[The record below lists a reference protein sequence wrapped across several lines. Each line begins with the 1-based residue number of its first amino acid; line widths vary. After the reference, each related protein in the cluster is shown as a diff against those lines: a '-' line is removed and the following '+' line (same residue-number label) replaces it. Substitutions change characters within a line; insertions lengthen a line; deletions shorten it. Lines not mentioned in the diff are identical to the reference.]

1 MLNMSADYPCCSI
14 ESTNLSCQRIK
25 VVKATVFTIRW
36 VTAHTPH
43 CVKIPGG
50 KNQQRTIGT
59 SLEALSLGLPEGTDR
74 LLLKVYQREALLQTL
89 VFHQSFTTRYAR
101 CHDDGKSFQNSPFP
115 LLALAGI
122 IGSFLIRLTSDWM
135 LTMALHLNL
144 ACPPQQK
151 QIAEG
156 AIATIADAH
165 MQTTAHH
172 VRQQP
177 AQKST
182 AGVVVYIGYHGLAVA
197 LIKAY
202 RVVIVVVEK
211 RLLIPANKRIVLLP
225 LFL

>member
-1 MLNMSADYPCCSI
+1 MLNLSAKYPCCSI
-14 ESTNLSCQRIK
+14 ESTNLSCQRVK
-25 VVKATVFTIRW
+25 VVKATVFTVRW
-36 VTAHTPH
+36 DTAHTPH

-59 SLEALSLGLPEGTDR
+59 GLEALSLGLPEGADG
-74 LLLKVYQREALLQTL
+74 LLLKVYQWEALLQTL
-89 VFHQSFTTRYAR
+89 VFHQSFTTRYAW
-101 CHDDGKSFQNSPFP
+101 CHDDGTSFQNSPFP

-122 IGSFLIRLTSDWM
+122 IV

-202 RVVIVVVEK
+202 RVVLVVVEK